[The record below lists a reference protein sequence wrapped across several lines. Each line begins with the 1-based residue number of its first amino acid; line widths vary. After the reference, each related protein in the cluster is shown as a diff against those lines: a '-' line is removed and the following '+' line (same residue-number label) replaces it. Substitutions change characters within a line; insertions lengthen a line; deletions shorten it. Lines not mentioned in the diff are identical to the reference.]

1 MVVGVDGTTSP
12 QISPLPGVTGR
23 ESRRAETC
31 WKECNLVVIE
41 KRDGKKLTDRWTGAR
56 YGPRKDFEPY
66 AAQAGMQ
73 MGFMHA
79 EQTLFIADG
88 ANDLGIPLRAQPTG
102 FSVIVDRVFG
112 PVDWDMYML
121 GWSTTIFPDHLADF
135 FETRNDSATTGGLN
149 IPGYS
154 NPEYDRLALE
164 LKSATDLEEAAA
176 IVREMDGVIA
186 REVPYIVLFDA
197 PTLEAYR
204 NTLAY
209 PATTVL
215 NGLHG
220 FQGLPGS
227 VNLAE

>member
-1 MVVGVDGTTSP
+1 VSDDAAGGVYGCIVSELSNDGAKE
-12 QISPLPGVTGR
+12 GGR
-23 ESRRAETC
+23 ERRGEATGGPGSGDRGGGPAE
-31 WKECNLVVIE
+31 
-41 KRDGKKLTDRWTGAR
+41 RDMDRRGRLT
-56 YGPRKDFEPY
+56 
-66 AAQAGMQ
+66 
-73 MGFMHA
+73 
-79 EQTLFIADG
+79 
-88 ANDLGIPLRAQPTG
+88 
-102 FSVIVDRVFG
+102 
-112 PVDWDMYML
+112 
-121 GWSTTIFPDHLADF
+121 TTVPDHLADF

-186 REVPYIVLFDA
+186 REVPYIVLFDT